1 MKKAY
6 LLSCILAA
14 SLMAG
19 EIKFIDA
26 PSDFNRIDASKS
38 DAVLSYHNS
47 IKDAKASVV
56 NISTTKTMLGSS
68 GIEGLFPDPFLRDFF
83 NQFLPNLDQNKK
95 QKLHSLGSGVI
106 ISNDGYIITNNH
118 VIDGAEEINVTLAND
133 GMEYQAKLIGTDEK
147 TDIAVIKIDAKD
159 LPSIKMADSSKL
171 LEGDV
176 VFAIG
181 NPFGV
186 GESVTQGIIS
196 ALNKDNIGLNQ
207 YENFIQTDASINPGN
222 SGGALVDT
230 RGALVGINTAILS
243 RSGGN
248 NGIGFAIPSNM
259 VKQIATQLI
268 TTGKIERGYIGVGI
282 SNLNRKQKEIYQNKD
297 GALINSVEAGSP
309 ADQAGIKRGDLI
321 IKIDQTPIKNVTDL
335 KNTIAAKPAGSNIK
349 VEFERAGKVSST
361 TIKIISMDKAQ
372 GAISAKS
379 FYGLKVKELSKE
391 LRYQLRIDKS
401 VNGVLV
407 SNVAPNSKAEAAGF
421 EPGDIIVQI
430 AESTISNVAEFEKAM
445 SEISGKK
452 AIIWVRRKNGATEGL
467 VLK

>member
-6 LLSCILAA
+6 LLSCVLTA

-26 PSDFNRIDASKS
+26 QSEFHRVDASKS
-38 DAVLSYHNS
+38 DTVLSYHNS

-56 NISTTKTMLGSS
+56 NISTTKTALANS
-68 GIEGLFPDPFLRDFF
+68 GIERLFPDPFLRDFF
-83 NQFLPNLDQNKK
+83 SQILPNIDQNQK

-106 ISNDGYIITNNH
+106 ISKDGYIITNNH
-118 VIDGAEEINVTLAND
+118 VIDGAEEISVTLAND
-133 GMEYQAKLIGTDEK
+133 GVEYQAKIIGIDEK
-147 TDIAVIKIDAKD
+147 TDLAVIKIDAKD
-159 LPSIKMADSSKL
+159 LPSIKIADSSKL

-186 GESVTQGIIS
+186 GESITQGIIS

-268 TTGKIERGYIGVGI
+268 ATGKIERGYIGVGI

-297 GALINSVEAGSP
+297 GALINSVESGSP

-321 IKIDQTPIKNVTDL
+321 IKIGNTPIKNVTDL
-335 KNTIAAKPAGSNIK
+335 KNEIASKSPGSEIK
-349 VEFERAGKVSST
+349 VEFERSGKVLNTS
-361 TIKIISMDKAQ
+361 IKIISMEKVQ
-372 GAISAKS
+372 GAANTKS
-379 FYGLKVKELSKE
+379 IYGLKVKELSKE
-391 LRYQLRIDKS
+391 LRYQLKIDKS
-401 VNGVLV
+401 VNGVMV
-407 SNVAPNSKAEAAGF
+407 SSVVPNSKAEAAGF
-421 EPGDIIVQI
+421 EVGDVIVQV
-430 AESTISNVAEFEKAM
+430 AENTISNVAEFEKAM
-445 SEISGKK
+445 SEINGKK
-452 AIIWVRRKNGATEGL
+452 VIVWVKRNNGATEGL